1 MNILY
6 QDESIFAINK
16 PSGLLTIR
24 DGYNP
29 DLPTVKSIL
38 ESEFGRCWIVHRLD
52 KETSGILLVARNEAA
67 HRMLSMSFENHQ
79 IQKIYHAIING
90 IPSAKDFLIN
100 LPLKIDGDRKH
111 RTIVDQV
118 HGKPAKSNVQVLKSY
133 EKYSL
138 VSIKPESGYT
148 HQIRTHLSYFGYPI
162 LGDKLYQKPKY
173 PLTELIGRTALH
185 AYQITF
191 MNPLT
196 NAPMTIQAGYP
207 EDFQKTLTA
216 LSL

>member
-6 QDESIFAINK
+6 QDELIFAINK

-67 HRMLSMSFENHQ
+67 HRKLSMAFENHQ

-90 IPSAKDFLIN
+90 IPSVKEILIN

-118 HGKPAKSNVQVLKSY
+118 NGKPAKSYVQVLESY
-133 EKYSL
+133 EKCSL
-138 VSIKPESGYT
+138 VSIIPESGYT
-148 HQIRTHLSYFGYPI
+148 HQIRTHLSYSGYPI
-162 LGDKLYQKPKY
+162 LGDKLYQKTKY
-173 PLTELIGRTALH
+173 PMTELIGRTALH

-191 MNPLT
+191 KNPLT
-196 NAPMTIQAGYP
+196 NAPVTIQAGYP
-207 EDFQKTLTA
+207 EDFQKTLA
-216 LSL
+216 ELSL